1 MKIFKSV
8 KAKVLLVIVISVSIF
23 AAWLGGFEI
32 VYARV
37 LLVPTNVML
46 SAIKKDTRIEL
57 VKNEHNIYQFKV
69 RTRIEGRKAS
79 FPQPLG
85 SLLQP
90 FVIILSWQIFLLFA
104 LRFKS
109 ALKSAGVNLGI
120 FMFIQAIFLIL
131 LTGYHTSET
140 QKFIYI
146 MMMDS
151 FYIIALVLIIKD
163 NLLYPVFRKEVNI
176 EKPVSIKH
184 PH

>member
-1 MKIFKSV
+1 MRALLLLPVKIM
-8 KAKVLLVIVISVSIF
+8 LVIIISVSIY
-23 AAWLGGFEI
+23 AGWLAGFE
-32 VYARV
+32 VFYARV
-37 LLVPTNVML
+37 LLAPTNLML
-46 SAIKKDTRIEL
+46 SALKKDTKIEL
-57 VKNEHNIYQFKV
+57 DKTEHDVYQFKV

-90 FVIILSWQIFLLFA
+90 FVIILSWQVFLFFVLA
-104 LRFKS
+104 LKT

-120 FMFIQAIFLIL
+120 FVFIQAVFLIL

-140 QKFIYI
+140 QKFIYV

-163 NLLYPVFRKEVNI
+163 NLLYHVFTR
-176 EKPVSIKH
+176 
-184 PH
+184 